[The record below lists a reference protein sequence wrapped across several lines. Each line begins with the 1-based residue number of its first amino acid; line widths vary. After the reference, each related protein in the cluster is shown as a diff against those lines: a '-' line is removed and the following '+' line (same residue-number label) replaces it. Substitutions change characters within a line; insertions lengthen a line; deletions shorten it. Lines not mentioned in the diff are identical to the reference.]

1 MFLWSIFSKA
11 KQTFLYKLYK
21 TFKLRANWIENYLQI
36 KPTFALTVHSSYR
49 RAEWRSRRQRTD
61 EVKKR
66 HMISPQITVPLTTK
80 HSCLTSPRSL
90 TAQPYI
96 TSTCSFPLMVKF
108 SLKEF
113 FIVGSCIHK
122 NMRRKR
128 STSSSSRKDGQV
140 KHCQFRSKKS
150 YFAFAFKSYV
160 RFARQESLNRD

>member
-21 TFKLRANWIENYLQI
+21 TFKLPANWIENYLQI

-80 HSCLTSPRSL
+80 YSCLTSPRSL

-122 NMRRKR
+122 KMRRRR
-128 STSSSSRKDGQV
+128 SSSSSSSSSRKDGQE
-140 KHCQFRSKKS
+140 KHCLPF
-150 YFAFAFKSYV
+150 
-160 RFARQESLNRD
+160 